1 MKGIYAVRSG
11 AIKTYITDENGQE
24 QVTGYYLPGELL
36 GLGAIHNG
44 RHFQNAE
51 ALESSYLCMIPVN
64 DINRLS
70 KSHPQI
76 QEQLIHLLSKQLQNH
91 HKMVWHL
98 GLKNA
103 TSRVAALLLNC
114 SERCHARGFSASE
127 IKLNLSRQDIASHL
141 GLAVE
146 TVSRI
151 FGQLKKENV
160 ITFKGRQIDILDFDT
175 LNQHVGTKMATTEKI
190 PRI

>member
-11 AIKTYITDENGQE
+11 AIKTYITDESGHE

-36 GLGAIHNG
+36 GLGAIHSG
-44 RHFQNAE
+44 HHFQNAE
-51 ALESSYLCMIPVN
+51 ALESSYLCQIPLN
-64 DINRLS
+64 EIKRLS

-76 QEQLIHLLSKQLQNH
+76 QEQLIHLLSKQLHEQ

-114 SERCHARGFSASE
+114 SERCHNRGFSASE

-146 TVSRI
+146 TVCRI
-151 FGQLKKENV
+151 FSQLKKEQV
-160 ITFKGRQIDILDFDT
+160 IDFKGRQIDILDSDT
-175 LNQHVGTKMATTEKI
+175 LNQYVGSQIAKN
-190 PRI
+190 P